1 MRDVVPVL
9 HAVLAALIGLASALM
24 WGVMSGDDNGVGILF
39 MVAVELMLLPLAGAL
54 ILGLLFRSA
63 GRGQTIL
70 RSADAA
76 SIVIG
81 LVGLST
87 GVGSIQ
93 WLIAVAIVALATA
106 GLLVTF
112 LDPAPRRGGWRSHG
126 HGG

>member
-1 MRDVVPVL
+1 MVSIL
-9 HAVLAALIGLASALM
+9 HATLSALIGLASALM
-24 WGVMSGDDNGVGILF
+24 WGVMSNDENQVGIMGLIG
-39 MVAVELMLLPLAGAL
+39 VELMLIPLAGAH

-87 GVGSIQ
+87 RAGSIQ
-93 WLIAVAIVALATA
+93 WLVSVAIVTIAVA

-112 LDPAPRRGGWRSHG
+112 IDPAPHREGWRSHRD
-126 HGG
+126 GG